1 MSLTYA
7 QARDEILTLLK
18 AAWDPTTYPMLWEDV
33 VGAKPSDGPYG
44 AVFIRHA
51 GGGGHTLGTPGNRRF
66 TRQGTIFVQVHVPRG
81 RGFAL
86 ADQLSKIAADAYE
99 GQASPGGVWFRDVRV
114 NEVPG
119 QAGWYQVN
127 VLVEFSYDEQK

>member
-1 MSLTYA
+1 
-7 QARDEILTLLK
+7 
-18 AAWDPTTYPMLWEDV
+18 
-33 VGAKPSDGPYG
+33 
-44 AVFIRHA
+44 
-51 GGGGHTLGTPGNRRF
+51 
-66 TRQGTIFVQVHVPRG
+66 VHVPRG